1 MSDPGLQTGDGSSR
15 PGPPPA
21 TLAALAGALVV
32 AGCAWLRTDLDR
44 ALALQGLAWLT
55 LAAAVCAP
63 LLLPAAV
70 RRSRPSLLG
79 LAPLAVALAVPP
91 LGLWLPAWVVAI
103 PLAALTVAG
112 GGRVATA
119 LRWSWRGVAAG
130 LLCAVVLALAVVV
143 HHSASLSQPIL
154 APELARIG
162 ELNRDAY
169 YHAALV
175 NGILE
180 QGVASTAT
188 DGVRALVYPVGTHYW
203 LAGLAGS
210 TGTPPL
216 LAIPLVV
223 QVLGPPLLL
232 YALGFAGALL
242 GGGGLRQSGI
252 AAVAA
257 ILGLFAY
264 DAVGPNSLTNPG
276 TVLFAWPPLA
286 VAAAGRLA
294 PLEPGGRSGAG
305 GLGVAAVAAAAAVL
319 LATVGTLGSGT
330 RPLFDGFYRQMAA
343 LQVYGD
349 IERPLRDRSFDWE
362 VVRRGRMFPADV
374 TKLAARSAGQRFL
387 DEVDRLRPAGGR
399 PAVFVPP
406 DNTVFWGLV
415 RSCEAK
421 PLLVPAAAGVP
432 MLLGMP
438 PLAMTDCLDRMV
450 WYDLQKTYGDAH
462 TRALSEAEL
471 CLHARERNVDTVIV
485 LGAAGSDAIA
495 CEG

>member
-1 MSDPGLQTGDGSSR
+1 MFDPGLQTGDGSSR

-32 AGCAWLRTDLDR
+32 AGCVWLRTDLDR

-91 LGLWLPAWVVAI
+91 LGLWLPAWVVAM

-143 HHSASLSQPIL
+143 PTRLVEPADPGARAGPDRRAQSRRVLSRRARERDPRTGRGVDGDRRCARARL
-154 APELARIG
+154 PGGHALLARRTG
-162 ELNRDAY
+162 RVDG
-169 YHAALV
+169 HAAAA
-175 NGILE
+175 GDP
-180 QGVASTAT
+180 GP
-188 DGVRALVYPVGTHYW
+188 VRLRRGRPQFAHQSRHGPVR
-203 LAGLAGS
+203 LA
-210 TGTPPL
+210 
-216 LAIPLVV
+216 
-223 QVLGPPLLL
+223 
-232 YALGFAGALL
+232 
-242 GGGGLRQSGI
+242 
-252 AAVAA
+252 
-257 ILGLFAY
+257 
-264 DAVGPNSLTNPG
+264 
-276 TVLFAWPPLA
+276 
-286 VAAAGRLA
+286 AAAGRLA

-305 GLGVAAVAAAAAVL
+305 GMGVAAVAAAAAVL
-319 LATVGTLGSGT
+319 LAAVGTLGSGT

-387 DEVDRLRPAGGR
+387 DEVDRLRAAGGR

-450 WYDLQKTYGDAH
+450 WYDLQKTHGDAH

>member
-1 MSDPGLQTGDGSSR
+1 M
-15 PGPPPA
+15 
-21 TLAALAGALVV
+21 
-32 AGCAWLRTDLDR
+32 
-44 ALALQGLAWLT
+44 
-55 LAAAVCAP
+55 
-63 LLLPAAV
+63 
-70 RRSRPSLLG
+70 
-79 LAPLAVALAVPP
+79 
-91 LGLWLPAWVVAI
+91 
-103 PLAALTVAG
+103 
-112 GGRVATA
+112 
-119 LRWSWRGVAAG
+119 
-130 LLCAVVLALAVVV
+130 
-143 HHSASLSQPIL
+143 SQPIL

-216 LAIPLVV
+216 LAI
-223 QVLGPPLLL
+223 
-232 YALGFAGALL
+232 
-242 GGGGLRQSGI
+242 
-252 AAVAA
+252 
-257 ILGLFAY
+257 LGLFAY

-305 GLGVAAVAAAAAVL
+305 GMGVAA
-319 LATVGTLGSGT
+319 VGTLGSGT

-387 DEVDRLRPAGGR
+387 DEVDRLRAAGGR